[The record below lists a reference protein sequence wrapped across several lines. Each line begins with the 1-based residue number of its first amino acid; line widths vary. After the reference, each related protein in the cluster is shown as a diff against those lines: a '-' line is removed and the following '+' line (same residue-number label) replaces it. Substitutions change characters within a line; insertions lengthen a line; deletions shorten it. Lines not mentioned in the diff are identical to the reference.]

1 MTKPEIL
8 APAGSRES
16 ALAAVNCGANAIY
29 LGGKALN
36 ARRNAG
42 NFDDDELKDIVAYCH
57 ARGVKVYQTIN
68 TVIFDD
74 EEDELISAAKTAAL
88 AGVDGIIVQDIGVLS
103 ALRECVPNIP
113 LFASTQMAVH
123 NLAGAREAEDM
134 GCEMVVLARE
144 LTAK

>member
-16 ALAAVNCGANAIY
+16 ALAAVNCGADAIY

-42 NFDDDELKDIVAYCH
+42 NFNDDELKDIVAHCH

-74 EEDELISAAKTAAL
+74 EEDELNQPQKPPPWS
-88 AGVDGIIVQDIGVLS
+88 VL
-103 ALRECVPNIP
+103 
-113 LFASTQMAVH
+113 T
-123 NLAGAREAEDM
+123 
-134 GCEMVVLARE
+134 E
-144 LTAK
+144 L